1 MVENSDPQCVKCN
14 EIFTTSTEL
23 YEHKLRSHDKL
34 DCQICKEK
42 EKVIEEL
49 QEHNES
55 LVKKNVALHKELR
68 RTKLAFKESTH
79 EKAEINKELTLQRES
94 LAEALKENTILN
106 EEVKVKTSYIK
117 LLKEKGR
124 DTENVASVVTDQEIS
139 ENLSESNM
147 GQKQKCKECDFET
160 SVPKYLKSHA
170 IVAHTGQYSCQRG
183 CKIKF
188 KMLSDLDAHIK
199 VYHKKQPDHTVF
211 KCDKCDAT
219 FSAQFQMRQHIT
231 KKHSRPVQLK
241 FDCKFCGQ
249 LFPNL

>member
-23 YEHKLRSHDKL
+23 YEHKLGSHDKL

-117 LLKEKGR
+117 LLKEKEK

-170 IVAHTGQYSCQRG
+170 IVVHTGQYSCQRG
-183 CKIKF
+183 CKIK
-188 KMLSDLDAHIK
+188 
-199 VYHKKQPDHTVF
+199 
-211 KCDKCDAT
+211 
-219 FSAQFQMRQHIT
+219 
-231 KKHSRPVQLK
+231 
-241 FDCKFCGQ
+241 
-249 LFPNL
+249 